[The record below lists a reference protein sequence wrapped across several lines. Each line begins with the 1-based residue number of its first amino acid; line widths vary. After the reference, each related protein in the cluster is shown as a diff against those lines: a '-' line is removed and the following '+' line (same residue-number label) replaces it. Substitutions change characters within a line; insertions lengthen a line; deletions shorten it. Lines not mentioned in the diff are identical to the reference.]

1 MADDAERAETI
12 HLGRGDRTAAAMA
25 LRALGDRLFERRDP
39 AARAVLEDAG
49 SLFEELGDEKAVL
62 EIDQALRAL
71 ADEIEES
78 PRSFQAGVRR
88 MA

>member
-1 MADDAERAETI
+1 MADAAERAVAI
-12 HLGRGDRTAAAMA
+12 HLERGDRTAAATA

-39 AARAVLEDAG
+39 VARAVLEDAG

-62 EIDQALRAL
+62 EIDQALRVL

-78 PRSFQAGVRR
+78 PRSFQAGARR